1 VLGRSLAVDGVL
13 TKTCERCDGR
23 GVIEQTRH
31 ARLTELSDGQIR
43 ALTEANLYRETGD
56 VDEDEIEQQQAQ
68 ARQMQRGVGRG
79 GAVGGHGH
87 APTPP
92 SGSSGISGPTPGSG
106 P

>member
-31 ARLTELSDGQIR
+31 ARMTELSDGQIR
-43 ALTEANLYRETGD
+43 ALTEADLYRETGD

-79 GAVGGHGH
+79 GTVPGGHG
-87 APTPP
+87 PTPNP
-92 SGSSGISGPTPGSG
+92 PNSGGISGPTPGSE